1 VKWTGGAAQ
10 VFDWASSG
18 SLGAALSSKYGS
30 PSRVM
35 WPAYEKNKTEID
47 KEMEIIVKK
56 VSDKLSQNLAV
67 Q

>member
-1 VKWTGGAAQ
+1 
-10 VFDWASSG
+10 
-18 SLGAALSSKYGS
+18 LGAALSSKYGS